1 MGKMARTDSKISLC
15 NICFNLNAGK
25 NISAEDINALSDTAS
40 NFFPFIQAFGNKL
53 TLRNFV
59 NIWMVEDKI

>member
-1 MGKMARTDSKISLC
+1 MLV
-15 NICFNLNAGK
+15 K
-25 NISAEDINALSDTAS
+25 NISAEEINALSDTAS

-59 NIWMVEDKI
+59 NIWMVEDKV